1 MYRKWMLILVTG
13 MLAAQIVGCS
23 GTGNNETTEVENESA
38 VDNSTAD
45 SDNIQDGTE
54 ENIPDGLDGDDEPPM
69 VFGDA
74 DLTMVLPRGF
84 RAYQNEEGL
93 YVHRNYPSDLST
105 ISYVISESDEDITQ
119 MKQEEFTDLLEA
131 DYYDVYG
138 DNVEI
143 HVTEYE
149 GIQIDGRHGLR
160 IKFEFEFK
168 GIEYE
173 QLMYAIYNGNETH
186 ILNYTQEKDGD
197 WMEEFE
203 KSAASISLRSQ
214 E

>member
-1 MYRKWMLILVTG
+1 MYKKWMLILVTG
-13 MLAAQIVGCS
+13 MLTFQIVGCS
-23 GTGNNETTEVENESA
+23 DKGNNEPTEVENESA

-45 SDNIQDGTE
+45 SDNVQSGAE
-54 ENIPDGLDGDDEPPM
+54 IPELAEDDTP
-69 VFGDA
+69 VFFGDA
-74 DLTMVLPRGF
+74 DLTIELPRGF

-93 YVHRNYPSDLST
+93 YVHKNYPSDLST

-119 MKQEEFTDLLEA
+119 MKQEAFIDLLEA

-143 HVTEYE
+143 HVTEFE
-149 GIQIDGRHGLR
+149 NIQIDGRHGLR

-173 QLMYAIYNGNETH
+173 QLMYAIYNGHETH
-186 ILNYTQEKDGD
+186 ILNYTQEKDGG
-197 WMEEFE
+197 WMEDFE
-203 KSAASISLRSQ
+203 KSAASISLRTQ

>member
-1 MYRKWMLILVTG
+1 MYRKWMLILVAG
-13 MLAAQIVGCS
+13 MLAVQIVGCG

-45 SDNIQDGTE
+45 SDNVQNGAE
-54 ENIPDGLDGDDEPPM
+54 IPELAEDDTPV

-74 DLTMVLPRGF
+74 DLTIELPRGF

-93 YVHRNYPSDLST
+93 YVHKNYPSDLST

-119 MKQEEFTDLLEA
+119 MKQEEFKDLLEA

-143 HVTEYE
+143 HVTEFE
-149 GIQIDGRHGLR
+149 NIQIDGRHGLR
-160 IKFEFEFK
+160 IKFEFVFK
-168 GIEYE
+168 GVEYE
-173 QLMYAIYNGNETH
+173 QLMYAIYNGHETH
-186 ILNYTQEKDGD
+186 ILNYTQEKDGG
-197 WMEEFE
+197 WMEDFE
-203 KSAASISLRSQ
+203 KSAASISLRPQ